1 MTNAVILDPLVK
13 DILCVVQL
21 RGESEFVHIK
31 IDDDL
36 VAAIIVQHIRQM
48 NETLYALA
56 DQRVPMAVM
65 HKLFGY
71 LAAENILEYFAGLRV
86 PELRNV
92 SQLFQSQQMKETRR
106 AEFQRERYVALKR
119 EYVLFVQQLLVCR
132 CAIHDCHFHFSQE

>member
-21 RGESEFVHIK
+21 RGKSELVHIK

-36 VAAIIVQHIRQM
+36 IAAVVVQHIRQM

-56 DQRVPMAVM
+56 DQRISMTVM

-71 LAAENILEYFAGLRV
+71 LAAENILEYLAGLRV

-92 SQLFQSQQMKETRR
+92 SQLLQAQQMKEICR
-106 AEFQRERYVALKR
+106 AEFQRERQVALKR
-119 EYVLFVQQLLVCR
+119 KYVLFV
-132 CAIHDCHFHFSQE
+132 